1 MNVHFYFFHPMQKEF
16 FHNQNLNQSKYYRK
30 ALGLMLFWSR
40 DFEKEWYQL
49 HDSNEWNLKICLT
62 FFFDLFNHL
71 TFEPKIYYLFLLL
84 FDIILVFL
92 TVQNLD

>member
-1 MNVHFYFFHPMQKEF
+1 M
-16 FHNQNLNQSKYYRK
+16 
-30 ALGLMLFWSR
+30 
-40 DFEKEWYQL
+40 YQL